1 VNRFLYTLLL
11 RLLFP
16 LLVVVLTIRG
26 LRNPQVAIPW
36 RQRLAYSRPPLPA
49 HAPDPVWVH
58 AVSLGEVQA
67 AAALV
72 AELRRRDPRRP
83 VVFTVGTLTGMQ
95 RARAAFPAAAATGA
109 VTGAVPGLLVL
120 AYAPMDLPGAVRRFL
135 DHFHPA
141 ALLLLEMEI
150 WPNLLKACDVRGI
163 PVAIA
168 SGRLSERSA
177 QRYRRIGRVL
187 ILSALRRLRVIAAQ
201 SAEDAERFIA
211 LGAPA
216 ANVQV
221 AGNLKFDFAL
231 PRELGARAT
240 RLRAD
245 LGERRAWVAGSTH
258 AGEEAACIAAQQ
270 ALERRFGA
278 DAPLL
283 ILVPRL
289 TGRFEEVA
297 DFLGAQGVSY
307 ARRTQG
313 APPLIAGCRVLLV
326 DTLGELMDFYACA
339 EVAFVGGTLVPVG
352 GHNLLEPAAL
362 GLALVC
368 GPNTQNAP
376 QVAQLLRESGA
387 LTVVADAAQL
397 AEALLAL
404 FGNMETRI
412 AAGEAGRVVVESN
425 RGAVTRCLEIVSPVL
440 PPPAQAPAEA

>member
-1 VNRFLYTLLL
+1 
-11 RLLFP
+11 
-16 LLVVVLTIRG
+16 
-26 LRNPQVAIPW
+26 
-36 RQRLAYSRPPLPA
+36 
-49 HAPDPVWVH
+49 
-58 AVSLGEVQA
+58 
-67 AAALV
+67 
-72 AELRRRDPRRP
+72 

-95 RARAAFPAAAATGA
+95 RARAAFPAAT
-109 VTGAVPGLLVL
+109 PGLLVL
-120 AYAPMDLPGAVRRFL
+120 AYAPLDLPGAVRRFL

-245 LGERRAWVAGSTH
+245 LGERCAWVAGSTH

-297 DFLGAQGVSY
+297 DFLSAQGVSY

-362 GLALVC
+362 GLALLC

-376 QVAQLLRESGA
+376 QVAQLLREAGA
-387 LTVVADAAQL
+387 LTVVEDAAQL

-404 FGNMETRI
+404 FGNMEARL